1 MAFLE
6 TYGIYSCLRCPS
18 IYTSQAYLDRHLR
31 DKHST
36 QPAVAA
42 AAAPAAAAAA
52 PQPPPPAHAS
62 HFTSNLDFFTTLPPD
77 SPGLDEVHG
86 QALERVPAIVQPLL
100 DAVLSDFLAASL
112 RRPNYDP
119 PISAIYAF
127 PRLLLAPP
135 PPNTCRSS
143 IVSILRGRITQLA
156 NGGAQA
162 LWASHPWL
170 QTLPAATDFSATC
183 PARAAARM
191 SSAATVKSPSAVY
204 RSLSTPAFL
213 PPTPHTRDL
222 LLSLFPRQYNPD
234 TDPSI
239 ADSLPSAAD
248 LHLPRPP
255 FPSGFIYHPTE
266 RKGIIAAWS
275 RHLATHPTGQP
286 DGTGLRGSLLTLC
299 VSSLPL
305 LCLWLQQLYL
315 HHTTAAHRRRLAS
328 KTLNGQVKPDKQTK
342 LLPTTASDAT
352 AARPLARHAVIRRF
366 LAGFLSSQL
375 TPHFR
380 QRYRALNQYG
390 LIPNGIESA
399 PRIHQLHHD
408 LRPPDLAHAALDV
421 VNAHTSI
428 ARLPI
433 FRHALQ
439 LFAHSRH
446 RLDYLAAQYTL
457 AYYSFPG
464 TTLIQVGG
472 AFEVFQQTDAIDQG
486 EAMAQHNFGIT
497 FALTLAVHLTP
508 RCPTLLLS
516 LIHDDTTLA
525 DRTFLPST
533 PSSPPPAAPD
543 PHLTPLPYAIAQ
555 LADVIGSQ
563 LRLSIAPHKTLLFQP
578 PLPAG
583 DSRALANMVH
593 LFPTDSRLTDKS
605 FVLAGCPVGTRTGI
619 ALTLVNHLQAFHT
632 AVRKLLVLPGLH
644 MQLRL
649 LVLNLCCRP
658 SSSFAHLLRHL
669 PPTATASS
677 RLPLPP
683 LALPPTFPDAVRLSF
698 AHHLRRITL
707 DAIANCLR
715 LDRSAIAAACPTS
728 GTTVQALLRASDGG
742 INCPD
747 PALLAPPAFL
757 GSFADSL
764 PTLAADPFLQPILSD
779 TASWP
784 SSPSPLL
791 RAAHDA
797 FALLAP
803 LLTASVTAPDASC
816 PHQSLRAR
824 LTAPD
829 GSLSIRLLPSASGR
843 RPQYS
848 FSHAFFHPPH
858 TPTPFSPLAVDPHR
872 PRPPPPRRRLSLA
885 HALPDVLP
893 APPLRPHI
901 ERNTVPLLPPPRHPP
916 AFPPVAPPTPLPS
929 QDVRITAT
937 LSPPPPL
944 PSGRTRTTR
953 AACGATPRRHRRH
966 DAIAKIIGDAAASNL
981 RAHSTMH
988 RRLSSSTGQH
998 ATKVDLVITAYDRSP
1013 SVTAIDV
1020 TISCP
1025 LLPTHSPA
1033 AAVSAAHLFDSR
1045 ALEKN
1050 NKHLAGSI
1058 AQGRTFLPIV
1068 FTTLG
1073 GIGPPE
1079 AVHYLDTLFSD
1090 SYAAEFAASGS
1101 TRNTA
1106 HARRLFYQ
1114 SLLATLTKA
1123 TADMASALT
1132 IAAFDASAAD
1142 TSSAAVAA
1150 TSPPDSRAPRRQL
1163 RPLR

>member
-1 MAFLE
+1 MKFTAKLSNASPPSSNLFSTPSSL
-6 TYGIYSCLRCPS
+6 TSWPPRFAAQLRPANLRDLRLPSPPSCPS
-18 IYTSQAYLDRHLR
+18 
-31 DKHST
+31 
-36 QPAVAA
+36 
-42 AAAPAAAAAA
+42 
-52 PQPPPPAHAS
+52 
-62 HFTSNLDFFTTLPPD
+62 
-77 SPGLDEVHG
+77 
-86 QALERVPAIVQPLL
+86 
-100 DAVLSDFLAASL
+100 
-112 RRPNYDP
+112 
-119 PISAIYAF
+119 
-127 PRLLLAPP
+127 APP
-135 PPNTCRSS
+135 HLCRSS
-143 IVSILRGRITQLA
+143 IVSMLRGRITQLA

-170 QTLPAATDFSATC
+170 QTLPAATDFSTTC

-191 SSAATVKSPSAVY
+191 SSAATVQSPSAVY

-222 LLSLFPRQYNPD
+222 LLGLFPRQYNPD
-234 TDPSI
+234 IDPSV
-239 ADSLPSAAD
+239 ADSLPSAAN

-255 FPSGFIYHPTE
+255 FPSGLIYDPTE
-266 RKGIIAAWS
+266 RKGTIAAWS

-305 LCLWLQQLYL
+305 LCQWLQQLSL

-464 TTLIQVGG
+464 TTLIQIGG

-497 FALTLAVHLTP
+497 FALTLAIHLTP

-525 DRTFLPST
+525 DRTFLPSDT
-533 PSSPPPAAPD
+533 SDQPPAAPD

-555 LADVIGSQ
+555 LADVISSQ

-578 PLPAG
+578 PLPPG

-605 FVLAGCPVGTRTGI
+605 FVLAGCPVGTRAGI
-619 ALTLVNHLQAFHT
+619 ALTLVNHLKAFQT
-632 AVRKLLVLPGLH
+632 AVRKLLDLPGLH

-669 PPTATASS
+669 PPAATASS

-683 LALPPTFPDAVRLSF
+683 LALPPAFPDAVSLSF

-728 GTTVQALLRASDGG
+728 GTTIQALLRASDGG

-747 PALLAPPAFL
+747 PALLAPPSFL
-757 GSFADSL
+757 GSFTDSL
-764 PTLAADPFLQPILSD
+764 PTLAADPFLRPVLAD

-816 PHQSLRAR
+816 PHQSLRTR

-829 GSLSIRLLPSASGR
+829 GSLSICLLPSAAGR

-848 FSHAFFHPPH
+848 FSHAFFTHLTRQLLSPN
-858 TPTPFSPLAVDPHR
+858 SPLTPLARARLRHAAVSPS
-872 PRPPPPRRRLSLA
+872 PMLFQMYYLPPPSALQTNATQFLYCHRRGIPLPFLPSPLPPRCHPRCPHYR
-885 HALPDVLP
+885 HAFP
-893 APPLRPHI
+893 ASSAPLRPHAY
-901 ERNTVPLLPPPRHPP
+901 HQ
-916 AFPPVAPPTPLPS
+916 S
-929 QDVRITAT
+929 
-937 LSPPPPL
+937 
-944 PSGRTRTTR
+944 
-953 AACGATPRRHRRH
+953 ACGATPRRHRRH
-966 DAIAKIIGDAAASNL
+966 DAIAKIIGATAASSL
-981 RAHSTMH
+981 RAHSTMD

-1025 LLPTHSPA
+1025 LLPTHSLA

-1079 AVHYLDTLFSD
+1079 AVHDLDTLFSD
-1090 SYAAEFAASGS
+1090 SYASELAASGS

-1123 TADMASALT
+1123 TADMTSALT
-1132 IAAFDASAAD
+1132 IAAFDASATD
-1142 TSSAAVAA
+1142 TSSAARAA
-1150 TSPPDSRAPRRQL
+1150 ASPPNPAPL
-1163 RPLR
+1163 DAGSDHSDDAEF